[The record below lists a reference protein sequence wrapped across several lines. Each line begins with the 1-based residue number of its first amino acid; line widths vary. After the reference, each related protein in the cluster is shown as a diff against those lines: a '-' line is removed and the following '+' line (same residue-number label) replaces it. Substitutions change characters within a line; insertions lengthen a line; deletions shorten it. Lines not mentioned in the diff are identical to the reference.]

1 MGNFT
6 TMSDHFIKDFLL
18 YAEGCE
24 TPELYDLWSA
34 LAVLSS
40 VVSRRVWVNQGY
52 YTIYPNLYIVL
63 VGMAG
68 GRKTTAMN
76 MCKDMLRELG
86 TVPFAATCMTKE
98 SLCRY
103 MSTQCTRTFPTPGK
117 PDILKAYTPITLCL
131 TELSHFLGANQ
142 AHMIDFLT
150 TIYDQEVYDAKT
162 KNKGDDIIP
171 GPYLTVLA
179 CTTPSNITRYLK
191 EDVISGGFS
200 RRALFAFELDEGEP
214 IAFPTISP
222 TAAKAWEDCVKWAQ
236 KLENVAGQFEWTP
249 DATAWYKEWYDA
261 LFLSM
266 KDKTNFMTRG
276 YYKSKHIQ
284 LLKVGMLVA
293 LSESVELKLTK
304 DHLEV
309 GLALLEKLEVNLPK
323 VFEGMGRNE
332 LAPVAAR
339 VVELLEMAGQPVP
352 EKKVLAE
359 FFKDADTREL
369 YGIIAHL
376 VSTSKIVQI
385 EEKDA
390 GGRVIRRLLSTPDT
404 GRRWVES
411 QQRGSTTDSP
421 EK

>member
-1 MGNFT
+1 
-6 TMSDHFIKDFLL
+6 
-18 YAEGCE
+18 
-24 TPELYDLWSA
+24 
-34 LAVLSS
+34 
-40 VVSRRVWVNQGY
+40 
-52 YTIYPNLYIVL
+52 
-63 VGMAG
+63 
-68 GRKTTAMN
+68 
-76 MCKDMLRELG
+76 
-86 TVPFAATCMTKE
+86 
-98 SLCRY
+98 
-103 MSTQCTRTFPTPGK
+103 
-117 PDILKAYTPITLCL
+117 
-131 TELSHFLGANQ
+131 
-142 AHMIDFLT
+142 MIDFLT

-214 IAFPTISP
+214 IAFPTVSP
-222 TAAKAWEDCVKWAQ
+222 EASKAWTECVAWSKQ
-236 KLENVAGQFEWTP
+236 LENVAGQFEWTAP
-249 DATAWYKEWYDA
+249 ATLWYKEWYDE
-261 LFLSM
+261 LFRSM
-266 KDKTNFMTRG
+266 KNKTNFMTRG

-293 LSESVELKLTK
+293 LAESVELKLDK
-304 DHLEV
+304 IHLEV
-309 GLALLEKLEVNLPK
+309 SLELLEKLEVNLPK

-376 VSTSKIVQI
+376 VNTSKIVQI
-385 EEKDA
+385 EEKNPTT
-390 GGRVIRRLLSTPDT
+390 GQVVRRLLSTPGIARD
-404 GRRWVES
+404 WVEK
-411 QQRGSTTDSP
+411 QQRDLAADSP
-421 EK
+421 VAS